1 MTLALNDTPAL
12 SSANNTRG
20 ANAQSGASSLLGSF
34 VIAARQRGVH
44 LSVAQLIR
52 DHQLPSGEVSVEQLL
67 RIADASGL
75 RAKATRLR
83 WANLVKM
90 GTALPAIVV
99 LRNGA
104 AMVLMRVHVEAQD
117 RPPIVVLRDPNAPQ
131 HAPLMLDEARF
142 TAAWDGE
149 VILVKR
155 DYRLR
160 DENQPFGFRFV
171 LAQLL
176 RDKRLTRDLAIC
188 AVVLSITAVSP
199 IMFWRV
205 LIDRVMYYGSLN
217 TFTLICIAFGVL
229 LLFETAFGHLR
240 RYLVLFITLRADVK
254 LWTYTFDKMLNLPID
269 YYEKQSTGEIVHNI
283 AEMGKIRQF
292 LVSQLFGTALDAIVI
307 LFFLPIMFFFSTI
320 MTVCVMALCAII
332 CLWLILMLPSIRRR
346 VSAVIAAETRRGS
359 FLVETIHGIRAV
371 KSLAL
376 DAKHRHQWDVHVAD
390 VAEKR
395 YAEGVLTNWVQTV
408 VHPFQG
414 LMTNGV
420 IAVAVYLALA
430 NKDPMYIGA
439 IIAFMMLT
447 NRVVGPLIQA
457 SQSIV
462 QIDEARSAVQLVA
475 RMVNQPAE
483 EGRSGRGIRTPLVGR
498 VEFNEV
504 TFRYEGA
511 NTPALEQVSFAIPEG
526 TVFGIIGR
534 SGSGK
539 TTVTRLLQLLHSNY
553 QGLIKIDGNDLR
565 EIDVDHLRSSLGVV
579 LQENFLFRGSIRET
593 IAASKPDASFEEVVQ
608 AARLAGAE
616 EFIERLPRGYET
628 YIQEGSTNLSGG
640 QRQRLAIARAL
651 IGDPRIL
658 ILDEATSALDADSEA
673 IVNAN
678 LLRIAQGRTLIIIS
692 HRLSSLVNAD
702 SILVLERG
710 RVYDIGTHEELL
722 DRCDIY
728 SGLWH
733 QQHRHLITRPTTHEI
748 IPFPSAAQ

>member
-1 MTLALNDTPAL
+1 MVSRVTQAMNLQPAPVP
-12 SSANNTRG
+12 AH
-20 ANAQSGASSLLGSF
+20 AQTGGSSLLGSF

-52 DHQLPSGEVSVEQLL
+52 DHQLPSGEVSTPQLL
-67 RIADASGL
+67 RIAESSGL

-83 WANLVKM
+83 WASLVKL
-90 GTALPAIVV
+90 GTALPAIVL
-99 LRNGA
+99 LRNGS
-104 AMVLMRVHVEAQD
+104 AMVVLRVHVETQG
-117 RPPIVVLRDPNAPQ
+117 RPPIVVLQDPNAPQ
-131 HAPLMLDEARF
+131 HAPLMLDEVRF
-142 TAAWDGE
+142 TEAWDGE
-149 VILVKR
+149 IILVKR
-155 DYRLR
+155 DYHLR
-160 DENQPFGFRFV
+160 DEGQPFGFRFV

-176 RDKRLTRDLAIC
+176 RDRRVVRDLGIC
-188 AVVLSITAVSP
+188 AVILSITAISP

-205 LIDRVMYYGSLN
+205 LVDRVMYYGSLD
-217 TFTLICIAFGVL
+217 TFTMICIAFAVI

-240 RYLVLFITLRADVK
+240 RYLVLFITTRTDVK
-254 LWTYTFDKMLNLPID
+254 LWSYTFDKVLNLPID
-269 YYEKQSTGEIVHNI
+269 YFERSSTGEFIQKFH
-283 AEMGKIRQF
+283 EMGKIRNF
-292 LVSQLFGTALDAIVI
+292 LTTQLFGTALDALVIV
-307 LFFLPIMFFFSTI
+307 FFLPVMFFFSTV
-320 MTVCVMALCAII
+320 MTVCVLVLSLLI
-332 CLWLILMLPSIRRR
+332 CGGLVAMLPAIRRR
-346 VSAVIAAETRRGS
+346 VGAVVAAETRRGS

-376 DAKHRHQWDVHVAD
+376 DARQRHQWDVHCAD

-395 YAEGVLTNWVQTV
+395 YAEGLLTNWVQTV
-408 VHPFQG
+408 VHPLQI

-420 IAVAVYLALA
+420 IAIAVYLALV

-439 IIAFMMLT
+439 IIAFMLLT
-447 NRVVGPLIQA
+447 SRVVAPMIQA
-457 SQSIV
+457 SQAIV

-475 RMVNQPAE
+475 DMANRPGE
-483 EGRSGRGIRTPLVGR
+483 EGRSIR
-498 VEFNEV
+498 
-504 TFRYEGA
+504 
-511 NTPALEQVSFAIPEG
+511 
-526 TVFGIIGR
+526 
-534 SGSGK
+534 
-539 TTVTRLLQLLHSNY
+539 
-553 QGLIKIDGNDLR
+553 D
-565 EIDVDHLRSSLGVV
+565 
-579 LQENFLFRGSIRET
+579 T

-628 YIQEGSTNLSGG
+628 FIQEGSTNLSGG

-678 LLRIAQGRTLIIIS
+678 LLRIAQSRTLIIIS

-702 SILVLERG
+702 AILVLERG
-710 RVYDIGTHEELL
+710 GVYDIGTHEELL

-733 QQHRHLITRPTTHEI
+733 QQHRHLITRSSTHEV